1 MAYSVKKLVV
11 GKLQTNCYILKQD
24 ESRRAVVID
33 PGDDAFYIKSELL
46 KLDAYPALILLTHGH
61 FDHIL
66 ALDLL
71 RTDKTTVC
79 IHELDADMLTSRDMF
94 SSYME
99 NDPRPLQRADRL
111 FGSGERYISENG
123 FEFEMLHTPGHTPGS
138 VCYQF
143 GDLLFTGDTL
153 FCGGMGRVD
162 FPGGDGAA
170 MMRSLKKLYEIPGD
184 LDVFPGHDR
193 VTTLS
198 EERIHNPYMREAAR
212 K

>member
-1 MAYSVKKLVV
+1 MSYTVKKLVV

-24 ESRRAVVID
+24 DSRRAVVID
-33 PGDDAFYIKSELL
+33 PGDDAIYIKSELHEF
-46 KLDAYPALILLTHGH
+46 DAYPALILLTHGH

-66 ALDLL
+66 AIDQL
-71 RTDKTTVC
+71 RTEKTLVG
-79 IHELDADMLTSRDMF
+79 IHELDADMLTTRDMF
-94 SSYME
+94 TAYLDK
-99 NDPRPLQRADRL
+99 DPRPLRSADRV
-111 FGSGERYISENG
+111 FHKNERYVEMNG
-123 FEFEMLHTPGHTPGS
+123 FEFEVLHTPGHTKGS

-162 FPGGDGAA
+162 FPGGDEDA
-170 MMRSLKKLYEIPGD
+170 MMRSLKKLYDIPGD

-198 EERIHNPYMREAAR
+198 EERLRNPYMRKAAL